1 MQFGLA
7 SAVVRFVDFGLE
19 MAHNVKDIYKST
31 TGVTVENENIELTIP
46 RLHTLSGML
55 KQRWTTNDD
64 LWSAE
69 RWHWAF
75 GMKGITTANLNSQ
88 PIRID

>member
-1 MQFGLA
+1 MRFGSA
-7 SAVVRFVDFGLE
+7 SAIVDFGLE
-19 MAHNVKDIYKST
+19 MAHNVKCMST
-31 TGVTVENENIELTIP
+31 TGVTVENENIEFTIP

-64 LWSAE
+64 LCSAK

-75 GMKGITTANLNSQ
+75 GMKGITTANINSQ
-88 PIRID
+88 PIRIH